1 MFLFSNLIMAVAVVL
16 DMILSIYMW
25 IIIIRAIMSWVTPF
39 SRHPVVYALIRITE
53 PVLSRIRGIIPL
65 RGMPIDLSPIIAIA
79 AITFLKYFVVN
90 SLYDFARSL

>member
-1 MFLFSNLIMAVAVVL
+1 MFIISNFILAVAVAL

-25 IIIIRAIMSWVTPF
+25 IIIIRAIISWVTPF

-53 PVLSRIRGIIPL
+53 PVLSRIRRLLPL
-65 RGMPIDLSPIIAIA
+65 RAMPIDISPIIAIV

-90 SLYDFARSL
+90 SLYDLAHSL